1 MKELKTYY
9 RQVATWLPCGGKL
22 KKQLMANIT
31 TTVEGYRAEHPEADF
46 SALQAH
52 FGTPRQIAAAFV
64 DEMET
69 DELLNALRTRRRILK
84 IVLICAAAVVAIWA
98 IAVLSL
104 WIVGLF
110 NEVGTVT
117 EMPPYYIG

>member
-1 MKELKTYY
+1 MKELKSYY

-31 TTVEGYRAEHPEADF
+31 TTIEGYRAEHPEADF

-69 DELLNALRTRRRILK
+69 DELLNALKIRRK
-84 IVLICAAAVVAIWA
+84 IMAIVTIIAITMVMLWASALTIALADELINANGYGEVVI
-98 IAVLSL
+98 ID
-104 WIVGLF
+104 
-110 NEVGTVT
+110 
-117 EMPPYYIG
+117 